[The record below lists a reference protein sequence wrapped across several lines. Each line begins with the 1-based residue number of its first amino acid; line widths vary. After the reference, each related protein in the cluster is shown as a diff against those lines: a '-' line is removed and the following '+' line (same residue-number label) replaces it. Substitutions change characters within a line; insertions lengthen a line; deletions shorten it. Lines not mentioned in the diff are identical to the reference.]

1 MTNTH
6 VAKYGG
12 PVEKSGSPLAVMRS
26 GFEKIAAEALPT
38 DPRPVPTPQ
47 AAPAGPVRTW
57 GQLRERLWDSAT
69 PMAEVDAIWV
79 WLLDRVRA
87 EAEAEAED
95 AMLVCAG
102 LAAPML
108 SRTINEYATS
118 SNTARHDIESEVLTA
133 FLGHLVRVGLDEPG
147 VWHRLRWGAYRAML
161 KAAYQQQTGATVV
174 GDLDRDLAPLGGR
187 VQAIAAGPGHPETVL
202 AQAVAAGVI
211 SQEAAELIAASRW
224 EGRSLTA
231 LAAERGVS
239 LWKLRKA
246 RPRAERAL
254 LAWLSDRLRDVDPER
269 TSTVEAEAV
278 TALAPPARSPRRG
291 RRPNRHSAAPV
302 QASTEH
308 GREAAA

>member
-6 VAKYGG
+6 VAKYRI
-12 PVEKSGSPLAVMRS
+12 PVEKPGLPLAVVRS

-38 DPRPVPTPQ
+38 DPRPVPTAQ

-57 GQLRERLWDSAT
+57 GQLRERLWDPVT
-69 PMAEVDAIWV
+69 PMDEVDAIWV
-79 WLLDRVRA
+79 WLLERVRA
-87 EAEAEAED
+87 EDED
-95 AMLVCAG
+95 AMLVCAA

-108 SRTINEYATS
+108 SRTAREYATPS
-118 SNTARHDIESEVLTA
+118 YTAGHDIESEVLTA
-133 FLGHLVRVGLDEPG
+133 FLGHLRRVGLEEPG

-161 KAAYQQQTGATVV
+161 RAAYQQQTGVTVV
-174 GDLDRDLAPLGGR
+174 ADLDRDLAPLGER
-187 VQAIAAGPGHPETVL
+187 VQAIVAGPGHPETVL
-202 AQAVAAGVI
+202 AHAVAAGVI

-254 LAWLSDRLRDVDPER
+254 LAWLSDRRRDVDPQR

-291 RRPNRHSAAPV
+291 RRPHRHSAAPV
-302 QASTEH
+302 QSSTEH
-308 GREAAA
+308 GQEAAA

>member
-6 VAKYGG
+6 VVKYGV
-12 PVEKSGSPLAVMRS
+12 PVEKPRSALAVVRS

-38 DPRPVPTPQ
+38 DPRPVPTP
-47 AAPAGPVRTW
+47 APVPAGAVRTW

-79 WLLDRVRA
+79 WLIDRVRA
-87 EAEAEAED
+87 EGEG
-95 AMLVCAG
+95 AMLACAG

-108 SRTINEYATS
+108 SRTAGEYATLGHS
-118 SNTARHDIESEVLTA
+118 ARHDIESEVLTA
-133 FLGHLVRVGLDEPG
+133 FLGHLPRVGLDEPG

-174 GDLDRDLAPLGGR
+174 GDLDRDLAPLGER
-187 VQAIAAGPGHPETVL
+187 VQAIVAGPGHPETVL
-202 AQAVAAGVI
+202 AHAVAAGVI
-211 SQEAAELIAASRW
+211 SHEAAELIAASRW

-254 LAWLSDRLRDVDPER
+254 LAWLSDRRRDVDPQR

-302 QASTEH
+302 QSSTEH
-308 GREAAA
+308 GQEAAA

>member
-12 PVEKSGSPLAVMRS
+12 PVEKPGSPLAVIRS
-26 GFEKIAAEALPT
+26 GFEKIAAQALPT

-47 AAPAGPVRTW
+47 AAPAAPVRTW

-87 EAEAEAED
+87 EDED

-118 SNTARHDIESEVLTA
+118 STTARHDIESEVLTA
-133 FLGHLVRVGLDEPG
+133 FLGHLPRVSLEEPG
-147 VWHRLRWGAYRAML
+147 VWHRLRWGAYRATL
-161 KAAYQQQTGATVV
+161 KAAYQQQIGATVV
-174 GDLDRDLAPLGGR
+174 GDLDRDLAPLGER
-187 VQAIAAGPGHPETVL
+187 VQAIAAEPGHPETVL

-254 LAWLSDRLRDVDPER
+254 LAWLSDRLRDLDPER

-302 QASTEH
+302 QSSTEH
-308 GREAAA
+308 GQEAVA

>member
-12 PVEKSGSPLAVMRS
+12 AVEKPGSPLAVVRS

-38 DPRPVPTPQ
+38 DPRPVPTPGV
-47 AAPAGPVRTW
+47 APAGPVRTW

-69 PMAEVDAIWV
+69 PMVEVDAIWV
-79 WLLDRVRA
+79 WLLDRVRG
-87 EAEAEAED
+87 ED
-95 AMLVCAG
+95 EGAMLACAG

-108 SRTINEYATS
+108 SRTANEYATS
-118 SNTARHDIESEVLTA
+118 STTARHDIESEVLTA
-133 FLGHLVRVGLDEPG
+133 FLGHLPRVGVDEPG

-161 KAAYQQQTGATVV
+161 KAAYQQRIGVTVV
-174 GDLDRDLAPLGGR
+174 ADLDRDLAPLGER
-187 VQAIAAGPGHPETVL
+187 VQAIVAGPGHPETVL

-278 TALAPPARSPRRG
+278 TALASPARSPRRG

-302 QASTEH
+302 PSSTEH
-308 GREAAA
+308 GQEAAA

>member
-6 VAKYGG
+6 VAKYAG
-12 PVEKSGSPLAVMRS
+12 PLEKPGPPLAVVRS

-38 DPRPVPTPQ
+38 DPRPVPTP
-47 AAPAGPVRTW
+47 APAPAGPVQTW
-57 GQLRERLWDSAT
+57 GQLRERLWDPAT

-87 EAEAEAED
+87 KDEG

-108 SRTINEYATS
+108 SRTASEYATS
-118 SNTARHDIESEVLTA
+118 STTARHDIESEVLTA
-133 FLGHLVRVGLDEPG
+133 FLGHLPRVGLEEPG
-147 VWHRLRWGAYRAML
+147 VWHRLRWGAYRAAL
-161 KAAYQQQTGATVV
+161 KAATQQRTGVTVV

-187 VQAIAAGPGHPETVL
+187 VQAMVSGPGHPETVL

-211 SQEAAELIAASRW
+211 SADAAELIAASRW
-224 EGRSLTA
+224 EGRSLTS

-239 LWKLRKA
+239 LWKLRKQ

-254 LAWLSDRLRDVDPER
+254 LAWLSDRARDLDPER

-278 TALAPPARSPRRG
+278 TALAPPDRSPRRG
-291 RRPNRHSAAPV
+291 RRPNRHSPAPA
-302 QASTEH
+302 QSSTEH
-308 GREAAA
+308 GLVAA